1 MIHERGTAQSATV
14 DAAPRQFER
23 APLQIKICG
32 LRTAEHA
39 LVAANAGATML
50 GFVFAPSKRQ
60 ITLGEAAE
68 IIAAVQAQAQ
78 QAPKIVGLFVNAP
91 GSEIARIVER
101 CKLDWLQLCGNEPVE
116 LRDDLPTIPLLRA
129 IRLDGS
135 ASEAAWLALPPEQ
148 VTPLID
154 AHVKGSYGGSGALA
168 DWPGAAHLAQ
178 QRNVMLAGGLTPEN
192 VGAALTQVQPWG
204 LDVSSGVEREGRKD
218 SQRIRQ
224 FIAHAYTAYNKVG
237 QR

>member
-14 DAAPRQFER
+14 DAAPRQFES
-23 APLQIKICG
+23 ATLHIKICG
-32 LRTAEHA
+32 LRTVEHA
-39 LVAANAGATML
+39 LVATNAGATML

-60 ITLGEAAE
+60 ITPGEAAE
-68 IIAAVQAQAQ
+68 IIAAVRAQAQ

-91 GSEIARIVER
+91 GSEIASIVER

-116 LRDDLPTIPLLRA
+116 LLEDLPRLPLLRA

-135 ASEAAWLALPPEQ
+135 ASEASWLALPPKQ

-154 AHVKGSYGGSGALA
+154 AHIKGSYGGTGALA
-168 DWPGAAHLAQ
+168 DWPGAAQLAR

-192 VGAALTQVQPWG
+192 VGAALAQVQPWG
-204 LDVSSGVEREGRKD
+204 LDVSSGVEREGQKD
-218 SQRIRQ
+218 SLRIRQ
-224 FIAHAYTAYNKVG
+224 FIAHAYAAHNEVG